1 MDIYL
6 VSLLLTWNVYTPN
19 GGGGISYT
27 SLAYTELI
35 PTAQL
40 TTILFSVPSRLFVI
54 QK

>member
-6 VSLLLTWNVYTPN
+6 VSLLLTWSVYTPN
-19 GGGGISYT
+19 GGGISYT